1 MIYVG
6 IDVAKEKHDCFI
18 VSSEGE
24 IIEDVFTISNDF
36 IGFNKLLN
44 CLSEFESKDIRI
56 GLEATG
62 HYSTNLFNFLKDHHS
77 HIVLF
82 NPLQTNLFRKAQTL
96 RKNKTD
102 KIDARLIALMLHS
115 DDFKSHSELSYH
127 LSELKALT
135 RHRFR
140 LVKESSKMKIS
151 LTRLVTILFPELPS
165 VVYKIHQSSTYA
177 LLKAFPSKQTIVNAH
192 LTKLTNV
199 LKKASKGKYGKEKAI
214 LIKDTATRSI
224 GLNSRATSFELS
236 QTLYLIEVLTNEIS
250 KLDQEIETI
259 MAELDSPLL
268 SVPGISFKLGSII
281 LAEIGDINRFDTP
294 AQLQAFAGL
303 EPSTHQS
310 GNFTASHA
318 KMVKRGSKQL
328 RWALL
333 QAARLIAMND
343 PTFNKYMQ
351 KKLAEGKH
359 FFVAQSH
366 VAKKLI
372 RVIFHIMTCNIQ
384 FVSQE

>member
-18 VSSEGE
+18 VSSEGV
-24 IIEDVFTISNDF
+24 IIQDVFTISNDF
-36 IGFNKLLN
+36 IGFNKLLKS
-44 CLSEFESKDIRI
+44 LSDFESEDIKI

-82 NPLQTNLFRKAQTL
+82 NPLQTNLFRKAHTL

-115 DDFKSHSELSYH
+115 RDFKSHSDLSYH

-140 LVKESSKMKIS
+140 LVREASKMKTS

-165 VVYKIHQSSTYA
+165 VVYKIHQPSTYA
-177 LLKAFPSKQTIVNAH
+177 LLKAFPSKKAIAHAH
-192 LTKLTNV
+192 LTKLTNI
-199 LKKASKGKYGKEKAI
+199 LNKASKGKYGKDKAI
-214 LIKDTATRSI
+214 LIRDTATHSI
-224 GLNSRATSFELS
+224 GLDSRATSFELS
-236 QTLYLIEVLTNEIS
+236 QTLYLIEVLANEIS
-250 KLDQEIETI
+250 KLDQEIKTI

-268 SVPGISFKLGSII
+268 SVPGISFKLGAII
-281 LAEIGDINRFDTP
+281 LAEIGDIKRFNTP

-303 EPSTHQS
+303 EPSHHQS
-310 GNFTASHA
+310 GNYTASYA

-343 PTFNKYMQ
+343 LTFKKYMQ

-359 FFVAQSH
+359 YYVAQSH

-372 RVIFHIMTCNIQ
+372 RVVFHLMTHNIQ

>member
-18 VSSEGE
+18 VSSDGV
-24 IIEDVFTISNDF
+24 IIQDVFSISNDF

-82 NPLQTNLFRKAQTL
+82 NPLQTNLFRKAHTL

-115 DDFKSHSELSYH
+115 SDFKSHSDLSYH

-140 LVKESSKMKIS
+140 LIKESSKMKIS
-151 LTRLVTILFPELPS
+151 LTRLVTILFPELTT

-177 LLKAFPSKQTIVNAH
+177 LLKAFPSKQAIANAH
-192 LTKLTNV
+192 ITKLTNV
-199 LKKASKGKYGKEKAI
+199 LKKASKGKYGKDKAI
-214 LIKDTATRSI
+214 LIKDTATHSI

-236 QTLYLIEVLTNEIS
+236 QILYLIEVITNEIS

-259 MAELDSPLL
+259 MTELDSPLL

-281 LAEIGDINRFDTP
+281 LAEIGDIKRFNTP

-303 EPSTHQS
+303 EPSNHQS

-372 RVIFHIMTCNIQ
+372 RVIFHIMTYNIQ

>member
-18 VSSEGE
+18 ISSEGV
-24 IIEDVFTISNDF
+24 IIQDVFTISNDF

-44 CLSEFESKDIRI
+44 CLSEYESKDIKI

-82 NPLQTNLFRKAQTL
+82 NPLQTNLFRKAHTL

-115 DDFKSHSELSYH
+115 SDFKSHSDLSYH

-140 LVKESSKMKIS
+140 LIKESSKMKIS
-151 LTRLVTILFPELPS
+151 LTRLITILFPELTS
-165 VVYKIHQSSTYA
+165 VVYSIHQSSTYA
-177 LLKAFPSKQTIVNAH
+177 LLKAFPSKQSIANAH
-192 LTKLTNV
+192 ITKLTNV
-199 LKKASKGKYGKEKAI
+199 LKKASKGKYGKDKAI
-214 LIKDTATRSI
+214 LIKDTAKHSI

-236 QTLYLIEVLTNEIS
+236 QTLYLIEIITNEIS
-250 KLDQEIETI
+250 KLDQEIKSI
-259 MAELDSPLL
+259 MTELNSPLL

-303 EPSTHQS
+303 EPSNHQS
-310 GNFTASHA
+310 GNFTASYS

-343 PTFNKYMQ
+343 ATFKKYMH
-351 KKLAEGKH
+351 KKLNEGKH
-359 FFVAQSH
+359 FFVVQSH
-366 VAKKLI
+366 LAKKLI
-372 RVIFHIMTCNIQ
+372 RVIFHIMTNNVQ
-384 FVSQE
+384 FISQE